1 MFAPRYFAPRYF
13 APRYFP
19 GAAGAALTQEAPVAR
34 TYFWKAQD
42 RAIAREPQDR
52 TLEWTEQKRSL
63 VWIAQNRTFVWLV
76 EVINVTAK
84 WVSSKDPGD
93 ITNWTFDYSAEMS
106 ALGDDT
112 IATSSWVLDSSL
124 TEVAESNT
132 DTTATVKISGGV
144 AGTRVECT
152 NTITTT
158 TSGETFERTVLLTI
172 EEVAV

>member
-1 MFAPRYFAPRYF
+1 MFAARYFGPRYFAPRYF
-13 APRYFP
+13 
-19 GAAGAALTQEAPVAR
+19 GKAGSDAVAQEAPPAR

-42 RAIAREPQDR
+42 RTVARKPQDR
-52 TLEWTEQKRSL
+52 TLEWTEQKRSFI
-63 VWIAQNRTFVWLV
+63 WIAQNRTFIWLV

-93 ITNWTFDYSAEMS
+93 ITNWSFDYSAEMS

-112 IATSSWVLDSSL
+112 IATSTWVLDGSL

-172 EEVAV
+172 DEVAV